1 MTNDV
6 INTAEEQTEG
16 QASADESSNNQ
27 TFDAGAATKEE
38 VISTET
44 ADDPAVAKAEE
55 SGETALAVVR

>member
-16 QASADESSNNQ
+16 QASADESNNNQ
-27 TFDAGAATKEE
+27 TFDAGAATKEV

-44 ADDPAVAKAEE
+44 ADDPAVAKAE
-55 SGETALAVVR
+55 